1 MNNLI
6 KLQVYNMKHL
16 IRKVKAK
23 FWYLVSYRHFVK
35 QGFHPTQASVI
46 AKNIA
51 ILKTQKTRRTPC

>member
-1 MNNLI
+1 MRNL
-6 KLQVYNMKHL
+6 LRQM
-16 IRKVKAK
+16 KAK

-51 ILKTQKTRRTPC
+51 ILKTQKTRRTIC

>member
-1 MNNLI
+1 MRN
-6 KLQVYNMKHL
+6 VM
-16 IRKVKAK
+16 RKIQGK

-51 ILKTQKTRRTPC
+51 ILKTQKIRRPSC